1 MTLLG
6 ELGKLGE
13 DRAKIL
19 ALLKRRL
26 KKTTDTIYTKFSSGE
41 ASALETAAATAKVHD
56 EILTDLFDHAR
67 KNLFGMKKD
76 EMALCAV
83 GGYGRGEMA
92 PFSDLDLLFLAS
104 AKKVENRRT
113 KVTEYI
119 LYMLWDMGLKV
130 GHATRT
136 PSQCIE
142 LGRKDETV
150 LTAMLDLRLLAGA
163 EEPAAKL
170 VTLLSKE
177 RSRAR
182 KRNYIAAKLAARD
195 GRHEREGNSRYV
207 IEPNVKEGKGGLRD
221 LHELYW
227 ISRFIYGGKRQGA
240 PINPHSVSAYM
251 QLGLLNKKAAKRFS
265 DAAEFLWATRI
276 HLHVLGGRATEVLS
290 FDKQAELAARMG
302 YAQETPEGKVEAF
315 MHAYFNTT
323 REVGSLTRMACAK
336 LEADSQLLLPQGL
349 DRLLPTS
356 RRGLKEPG
364 FVLEHGRLN
373 FSAPA
378 QIKKRPILMLHLF
391 RIAGARNLDIHPNA
405 FQVLLANQHR
415 IDDQFRCSSE
425 AAKVFYQILLSGK
438 APAAILRTM
447 NEAGILGAY
456 LPEFG
461 AIVGRTQFNMHHAYT
476 VDEHTLA
483 LVHYLHDIETG
494 DLEREH
500 PLSSGF
506 VRDWNTRTR
515 LLVYLACL
523 FHDVGKAENDQCVDG
538 ARLATVAGLRLGLAD
553 ADVETIAWLVRNH
566 LLMSETA
573 QRRDISDQAT
583 IDGFARTVGS
593 LKRLQMLTALTVVD
607 IRAVGPGIWN
617 DWKGELLR
625 QLYYSTRTRLM
636 GIEPGPQETRED
648 HVSALTRIPEKARR
662 KTHYVKAKLNRPKDI
677 TELWVLTKDRP
688 HLFADLTGAISASGA
703 SVIGARLHTSDD
715 GRVFNRFYLQNA
727 QGLAF
732 GRKHPTR
739 LRELEVK
746 TTAAAKGEMT
756 EFTPV
761 PALPSSRARAIPVHP
776 RIALLSR
783 QPGESILEIEGRDRP
798 GLLHALALVLARHDL
813 SVRSAHIEVV
823 GPKAIDVFY
832 VNYTPDN
839 TPDEAKLQADLLEV
853 LAMSEHKQ
861 KQKLGA
867 A

>member
-1 MTLLG
+1 M
-6 ELGKLGE
+6 
-13 DRAKIL
+13 
-19 ALLKRRL
+19 
-26 KKTTDTIYTKFSSGE
+26 DTIYTKFANGE
-41 ASALETAAATAKVHD
+41 TSALKTAAAIAQAHD
-56 EILTDLFDHAR
+56 EILISLFEHAR
-67 KNLFGMKKD
+67 KNLFGMNRE
-76 EMALCAV
+76 EMSLCAV

-92 PFSDLDLLFLAS
+92 PFSDLDLLFLSSTKTGETHRA
-104 AKKVENRRT
+104 
-113 KVTEYI
+113 KVTEYV

-136 PSQCIE
+136 PPQCIE

-163 EEPAAKL
+163 EEPAARL
-170 VTLLSKE
+170 VTLLAKE

-240 PINPHSVSAYM
+240 PINPHSVSVYM
-251 QLGLLNKKAAKRFS
+251 QLGLLNKKAARRFS
-265 DAAEFLWATRI
+265 AAAEFLWATRI

-290 FDKQAELAARMG
+290 FDKQAELAICMG
-302 YAQETPEGKVEAF
+302 YGQNTPETQIPEIQAPEIKIEDTVETF

-323 REVGSLTRMACAK
+323 REVGALTRMACAK

-373 FSAPA
+373 FAAPA
-378 QIKKRPILMLHLF
+378 RIKKQPILMLHLF

-405 FQVLLANQHR
+405 FQVLLTNQHR
-415 IDDQFRCSSE
+415 IDDQFRCSGDV
-425 AAKVFYQILLSGK
+425 AKVFYQILLSGT

-476 VDEHTLA
+476 VDEHTLT
-483 LVHYLHDIETG
+483 LIHFLHEIETG
-494 DLEREH
+494 GLEREH

-538 ARLATVAGLRLGLAD
+538 ARLATVAGLRLGLPD

-583 IDGFARTVGS
+583 IDGFARKVGS

-625 QLYYSTRTRLM
+625 QLYYSARTRLM
-636 GIEPGPQETRED
+636 GIEPGPQETSEE
-648 HVSALTRIPEKARR
+648 HISALTRIPEKARR
-662 KTHYVKAKLNRPKDI
+662 KAHYVKAKLNRPKDI
-677 TELWVLTKDRP
+677 TELWVLTQDRA

-703 SVIGARLHTSDD
+703 SVIGARLHTADD
-715 GRVFNRFYLQNA
+715 GRVFNRFYLQNT

-732 GRKHPTR
+732 GRKHAIR
-739 LRELEVK
+739 LRELETK
-746 TTAAAKGEMT
+746 TMAAAKGEVS
-756 EFTPV
+756 EFIPTQGL
-761 PALPSSRARAIPVHP
+761 ASSRARAIPVHP
-776 RIALLSR
+776 RISLISH
-783 QPGESILEIEGRDRP
+783 QQGESILEIEGRDRP
-798 GLLHALALVLARHDL
+798 GLLHDLALVLARHDL

-832 VNYTPDN
+832 VNYMPN
-839 TPDEAKLQADLLEV
+839 HTPDEARLQADLLEV
-853 LAMSEHKQ
+853 LAASGTGRE
-861 KQKLGA
+861 LGA

>member
-1 MTLLG
+1 MSLL
-6 ELGKLGE
+6 ERLGKFGD
-13 DRAKIL
+13 DRPKTL
-19 ALLKRRL
+19 ALLKQNL
-26 KKTTDTIYTKFSSGE
+26 KETTDDIYTKFANGDM
-41 ASALETAAATAKVHD
+41 SALKTAAATAKAHD
-56 EILTDLFDHAR
+56 EILTSLFDHAAQ
-67 KNLFGMKKD
+67 NLFSLSKGD
-76 EMALCAV
+76 LSLCAV
-83 GGYGRGEMA
+83 GGYGRAEMA
-92 PFSDLDLLFLAS
+92 PFSDLDLLFLS
-104 AKKVENRRT
+104 APKVDEKRCA
-113 KVTEYI
+113 KVTEYV
-119 LYMLWDMGLKV
+119 LYMLWDMSLKV

-136 PSQCIE
+136 PAQCIE
-142 LGRKDETV
+142 LGRRDETV

-170 VTLLSKE
+170 VTLLAKE
-177 RSRAR
+177 RTRAKKR
-182 KRNYIAAKLAARD
+182 KYIAAKLAARD
-195 GRHEREGNSRYV
+195 RRHDREGNSRYV

-227 ISRFIYGGKRQGA
+227 ISRFIYGGRHKGA
-240 PINPHSVSAYM
+240 PVNPHSVSAYM

-265 DAAEFLWATRI
+265 GAAEFLWATRI
-276 HLHVLGGRATEVLS
+276 HLHILGGRATEVLS
-290 FDKQAELAARMG
+290 FDKQAELARRMNYEQDAPEAR
-302 YAQETPEGKVEAF
+302 VEAF

-323 REVGSLTRMACAK
+323 REVGALTRMACAK

-349 DRLLPTS
+349 DRLLPTT

-373 FSAPA
+373 FVATSR
-378 QIKKRPILMLHLF
+378 IKQRPILMLHLF

-405 FQVLLANQHR
+405 FQALLANRHR
-415 IDDQFRCSSE
+415 IDDQFRCSPE
-425 AAKVFYQILLSGK
+425 AAKVFYKILLDSK

-447 NEAGILGAY
+447 NEGGILGAY

-483 LVHYLHDIETG
+483 LVHYLHDIEAG

-500 PLSSGF
+500 PLTSGF
-506 VRDWNTRTR
+506 VEDWNRRTR

-523 FHDVGKAENDQCVDG
+523 FHDVGKAENDQCEDG
-538 ARLATVAGLRLGLAD
+538 ARLASQAGLRLGLAD
-553 ADVETIAWLVRNH
+553 ADVETISWLVRNH

-573 QRRDISDQAT
+573 QRRDISDRAT
-583 IDGFARTVGS
+583 VDGFARVVGS

-625 QLYYSTRTRLM
+625 QLYYNTRTRLM
-636 GIEPGPQETRED
+636 GIEPDAGETGEE
-648 HVSALTRIPEKARR
+648 HSSALARIPEKALR

-677 TELWVLTKDRP
+677 TELWVLTRDRA
-688 HLFADLTGAISASGA
+688 HLFADLAGAISASGA
-703 SVIGARLHTSDD
+703 SIIGARLHTSEG

-732 GRKHPTR
+732 GRKHEYR
-739 LRELEVK
+739 LRELEAITK
-746 TTAAAKGEMT
+746 SAALGENTA
-756 EFTPV
+756 FTQASV
-761 PALPSSRARAIPVHP
+761 QPSSRAQAIPVHP
-776 RIALLSR
+776 RISLL
-783 QPGESILEIEGRDRP
+783 QHQAGESILEIEGRDRP
-798 GLLHALALVLARHDL
+798 GLLHALALVLAAHGL

-832 VNYTPDN
+832 VNYSPDN
-839 TPDEAKLQADLLEV
+839 LPDEVKLRADLLDV
-853 LAMSEHKQ
+853 LEQARVS
-861 KQKLGA
+861 QKLGA